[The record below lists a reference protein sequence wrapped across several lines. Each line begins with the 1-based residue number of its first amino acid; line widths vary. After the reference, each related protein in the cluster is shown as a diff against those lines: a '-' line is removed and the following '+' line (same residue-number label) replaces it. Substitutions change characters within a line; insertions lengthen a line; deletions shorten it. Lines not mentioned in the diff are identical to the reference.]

1 MIYLAHNLWPT
12 FPKIQL
18 NHLPALYT
26 EKYMQY
32 YPFWSS
38 YHKWLRYCVNEAN
51 IWDFLYAMF
60 IHLLTNFCVKMR
72 FICQF
77 MYKWADTGKNVTLEK
92 SEESFCG
99 SVKQA
104 LWNNPPPPQKKRT
117 LVTFEKW
124 QFRLLCLLTHVH
136 VWLDASISFSN
147 NRQ

>member
-1 MIYLAHNLWPT
+1 MIYLAHNLLPT

-104 LWNNPPPPQKKRT
+104 LWNNPPPSKKEDSCDFWK
-117 LVTFEKW
+117 VT
-124 QFRLLCLLTHVH
+124 
-136 VWLDASISFSN
+136 ISPFMSAHSCTCMTWCIN
-147 NRQ
+147 LIFQ